1 MPIPSSPAP
10 LRAAGEDFQPRD
22 LAGLAL
28 LCARSW
34 GVPRAAVMERL
45 ESTDWEEAE
54 RRLSEGRPVSLDL
67 GAVDLLASRT
77 FRSGL
82 GASRPDPGSPVPGHL
97 FCGVRPLGDGR
108 MEAAMAACP
117 DRAFL
122 SGHPEY
128 RTCGAVTLSACGIPG
143 ILGPAL
149 HRRLDL
155 DLGPMK
161 AAPRDAVS
169 RLPAWCTEENFAGT
183 AALILSAVAVNGHPV
198 FSGSPA
204 DRLRNLR
211 ENRLDGVFHIS
222 SARAAAGAIRG
233 FGTDP
238 AEIRLA
244 ASYDSGLDEIVWRAC
259 AFSTRSG
266 RSLFLG
272 IVRAGLSGGE
282 NTPCCPAAPAALLL
296 RQAEKHLSEKSGP
309 AALLIKTIIAAG
321 GSPAA
326 DHVSRI
332 FLKNGSVHVLLRGLP
347 GRDGQAE
354 IRFGTTGPALYEEP
368 GKPPAAVPF
377 SRFSPETALASL
389 MTYVLTGRLLSS
401 PADGQERYM
410 PGMSRADSAPAMA
423 PGF

>member
-1 MPIPSSPAP
+1 MPIPASPVP
-10 LRAAGEDFQPRD
+10 LRAAGEGFQPRD

-28 LCARSW
+28 LCARAW

-45 ESTDWEEAE
+45 ERTDWEEAE
-54 RRLSEGRPVSLDL
+54 HRLSQRRPVSLDL
-67 GAVDLLASRT
+67 GTVDLLASRT

-244 ASYDSGLDEIVWRAC
+244 ASYD
-259 AFSTRSG
+259 
-266 RSLFLG
+266 
-272 IVRAGLSGGE
+272 
-282 NTPCCPAAPAALLL
+282 
-296 RQAEKHLSEKSGP
+296 
-309 AALLIKTIIAAG
+309 
-321 GSPAA
+321 
-326 DHVSRI
+326 
-332 FLKNGSVHVLLRGLP
+332 
-347 GRDGQAE
+347 
-354 IRFGTTGPALYEEP
+354 
-368 GKPPAAVPF
+368 
-377 SRFSPETALASL
+377 
-389 MTYVLTGRLLSS
+389 
-401 PADGQERYM
+401 
-410 PGMSRADSAPAMA
+410 
-423 PGF
+423 